1 MDIRKAVPEQLD
13 LIMKIY
19 EKARIFMAEHGNPD
33 QWGESYPPRE
43 LVEEDIRD
51 GNLFVCMEE
60 ETIAAVFFYREGE
73 DETYREIFDGA
84 WLCSG
89 PYGVVHRIASA
100 GVAKGAASCC
110 LRWALKQCGDLRID
124 THRDNRVMQGLLSK
138 EGFTYCGRIY
148 DMAIGEERLAY
159 ETCGGER

>member
-1 MDIRKAVPEQLD
+1 MDIRKAVTEQLD

-33 QWGESYPPRE
+33 QWGESYPPRA

-51 GNLFVCMEE
+51 GNLFVCMEKE
-60 ETIAAVFFYREGE
+60 DIAAVFFYRKGE
-73 DETYREIFDGA
+73 DETYREIYDGA

-100 GVAKGAASCC
+100 GVVKGAALCC
-110 LRWALKQCGDLRID
+110 LQWALEQCGDLRID
-124 THRDNRVMQGLLSK
+124 THRDNRVMQGLLAK
-138 EGFTYCGRIY
+138 AGFTYCGVIY
-148 DMAIGEERLAY
+148 DREIGEERLAY
-159 ETCGGER
+159 EKCKTES